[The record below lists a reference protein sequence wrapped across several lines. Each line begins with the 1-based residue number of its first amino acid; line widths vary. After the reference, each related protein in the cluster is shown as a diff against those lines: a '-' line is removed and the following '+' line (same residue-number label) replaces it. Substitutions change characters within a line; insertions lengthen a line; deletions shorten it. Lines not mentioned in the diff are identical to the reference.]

1 MMLRTFLP
9 KPEQRFAAAGTAL
22 GALFPAIWLTT
33 ETLLTDDSF
42 AHWNF
47 SGALAAGVMPFVV
60 GASFYRWSYS
70 RRLERELRAARR
82 AERRLRNEVHRDR
95 LTGLEN
101 RAALEADVLR
111 ALRSDGA
118 AFERRPLL
126 LIDLDR
132 FKAVNDTMGH
142 DAGDRLLSGIGARL
156 RGAFAGEATVYRLG
170 GDEFVLLGAG
180 SPSDA
185 EVTLLADRVK
195 ALFDAPFD
203 LADSQVAS
211 GCSIGATFLEQ
222 ADLSSGAVLKRADLA
237 LYEAK
242 EMHGNSHVF
251 YASHLAQAAEM
262 RAEAERD
269 LARAVSQRE
278 FFLEYMPIAGA
289 ASGAIRGFEAL
300 LRWLHPARG
309 VLGTDAFSAAL
320 EQGAHAL
327 SVGNWALR
335 QACRQAANWP
345 SPAGLTLAPFA
356 LQLRDREFVGHVK
369 VCLDD
374 AGLAAGR
381 LTIEVPEAFSAD
393 DMALVGENLA
403 GLRALGVRIAL
414 SGGVAA
420 SLPLSLIGA
429 VQPDQLTVDLPAIR
443 QAHGSERSVALLAC
457 VVKTGQ
463 VLRLPVA
470 VRGIARE
477 SEMDCARTA
486 GAVEAWGPWLSPAL
500 PARDLVELL
509 PQREPSVDAGWPDA
523 SRQA

>member
-33 ETLLTDDSF
+33 ETLFTDGAI
-42 AHWNF
+42 AHSNY

-82 AERRLRNEVHRDR
+82 AERRLRNEVHRDG

-111 ALRSDGA
+111 ALRADGT

-132 FKAVNDTMGH
+132 FKAINDTMGH
-142 DAGDRLLSGIGARL
+142 DAGDRLLSGIGTRL
-156 RGAFAGEATVYRLG
+156 RRAFAGEATVYRLG
-170 GDEFVLLGAG
+170 GDEFVLLGPGA
-180 SPSDA
+180 PSDA

-211 GCSIGATFLEQ
+211 GCSIGVTFLEQ

-242 EMHGNSHVF
+242 EMRGNSHVF
-251 YASHLAQAAEM
+251 YAPHLAKAAEM

-278 FFLEYMPIAGA
+278 FFLEYIPIAGA

-300 LRWLHPARG
+300 LRWSHPARG
-309 VLGTDAFSAAL
+309 VIGTEAFCEPL

-335 QACRQAANWP
+335 QACRQAASWP
-345 SPAGLTLAPFA
+345 SPVGLTVVPFA
-356 LQLRDREFVGHVK
+356 LQLRDRDFIGHIK
-369 VCLDD
+369 GCLEE
-374 AGLAAGR
+374 AGLAPGR
-381 LTIEVPEAFSAD
+381 LTIEVPEAFSTG
-393 DMALVGENLA
+393 DMGLICENLQ

-414 SGGVAA
+414 SGGATA
-420 SLPLSLIGA
+420 SLPLSLVGEFR
-429 VQPDQLTVDLPAIR
+429 PDQLTVDLPAIR
-443 QAHGSERSVALLAC
+443 ATHGSERSVALLAC
-457 VVKTGQ
+457 LVKTGQ
-463 VLRLPVA
+463 VLRLPMA

-477 SEMDCARTA
+477 SEMDCTRTA
-486 GAVEAWGPWLSPAL
+486 GAVEAWGPWISPAL
-500 PARDLVELL
+500 PARDLPPLL
-509 PQREPSVDAGWPDA
+509 NDAGPED
-523 SRQA
+523 SRRLA

>member
-9 KPEQRFAAAGTAL
+9 KPEQRFAAAGAAL

-33 ETLLTDDSF
+33 ETLFIDRSF

-47 SGALAAGVMPFVV
+47 SGALAAGVMPFFV

-101 RAALEADVLR
+101 RSALEVDVLR
-111 ALRSDGA
+111 ALRSDGTP
-118 AFERRPLL
+118 FERRPLL

-142 DAGDRLLSGIGARL
+142 DAGDRLLSGIGTRL
-156 RGAFAGEATVYRLG
+156 RRAFVGEATVYRLG
-170 GDEFVLLGAG
+170 GDEFVLVAPG

-185 EVTLLADRVK
+185 EVAALANRVK
-195 ALFDAPFD
+195 ALFDMPFD
-203 LADSQVAS
+203 LADGQAVS
-211 GCSIGATFLEQ
+211 GCSIGVTFLEPG
-222 ADLSSGAVLKRADLA
+222 DLSTGAVLKRADLA

-242 EMHGNSHVF
+242 EMRGNSHVF
-251 YASHLAQAAEM
+251 YAPHIAQAAES

-269 LARAVSQRE
+269 LARAVAQRE

-300 LRWLHPARG
+300 LRWLHPVRG
-309 VLGTDAFSAAL
+309 VIGTEAFAEPL
-320 EQGAHAL
+320 EQGALAL

-335 QACRQAANWP
+335 QACRQAASWP
-345 SPAGLTLAPFA
+345 SPVGLTVAPFA
-356 LQLRDREFVGHVK
+356 LQLRDRDFIGHIK
-369 VCLDD
+369 TCLGE
-374 AGLAAGR
+374 AGLAPGR
-381 LTIEVPEAFSAD
+381 LTIEVPEAYSAG
-393 DMALVGENLA
+393 DMALIGENLH

-414 SGGVAA
+414 SGGAAA
-420 SLPLSLIGA
+420 SLPLNLVGEL
-429 VQPDQLTVDLPAIR
+429 QPDQLTVDLPAIR
-443 QAHGSERSVALLAC
+443 TAHGSERSVALLAC
-457 VVKTGQ
+457 LVKTGQ
-463 VLRLPVA
+463 VLRLPMA
-470 VRGIARE
+470 VRGVARE

-486 GAVEAWGPWLSPAL
+486 GAVEAWGAWISPAL
-500 PARDLVELL
+500 PARDLAALL
-509 PQREPSVDAGWPDA
+509 RDAGGEDTRRLA
-523 SRQA
+523 

>member
-33 ETLLTDDSF
+33 ETLLTDGVVTHS
-42 AHWNF
+42 NY

-82 AERRLRNEVHRDR
+82 AERLLRNAVHRDG

-111 ALRSDGA
+111 ALRSVGP

-142 DAGDRLLSGIGARL
+142 DAGDLLLSGIATRL
-156 RGAFAGEATVYRLG
+156 RRAFANEATVYRLG
-170 GDEFVLLGAG
+170 GDEFVLFGPG
-180 SPSDA
+180 SPSDGEVA
-185 EVTLLADRVK
+185 ELARRVE

-203 LADSQVAS
+203 LAEGQVAS
-211 GCSIGATFLEQ
+211 GCSIGVTFLEQ
-222 ADLSSGAVLKRADLA
+222 SDLSTGAVLKRADLA

-242 EMHGNSHVF
+242 DTRGNNHVF
-251 YASHLAQAAEM
+251 YAPHLAEAAET

-269 LARAVSQRE
+269 LARAVAQRE

-300 LRWLHPARG
+300 LRWMHPTRG
-309 VLGTDAFSAAL
+309 VIGTEAFGQPL
-320 EQGAHAL
+320 EQGALAL
-327 SVGNWALR
+327 PLGNWVLR
-335 QACRQAANWP
+335 QACRQAASWP
-345 SPAGLTLAPFA
+345 SPVGLTLAPFA
-356 LQLRDREFVGHVK
+356 LQLRDREFVGQVRA
-369 VCLDD
+369 CLDD
-374 AGLAAGR
+374 THLAPGR
-381 LTIEVPEAFSAD
+381 LTIEVPDAFSAE
-393 DMALVGENLA
+393 DMALVSENID

-414 SGGVAA
+414 SGGVSA

-429 VQPDQLTVDLPAIR
+429 LQPDQLTVDLPAIR
-443 QAHGSERSVALLAC
+443 NAHGSERSVALLAC
-457 VVKTGQ
+457 LVKTGQ
-463 VLRLPVA
+463 VLRLPMA

-486 GAVEAWGPWLSPAL
+486 GASEAWGPWLSPAL
-500 PARDLVELL
+500 PARELADLLSA
-509 PQREPSVDAGWPDA
+509 REPQAGAVLPEA
-523 SRQA
+523 VRQA